1 MKKINSTL
9 RNLYDK
15 MVVSSSEKSTRR
27 TARRRF
33 VKFMNENSY
42 RYRMSNDQTYMES
55 GFELAD
61 GHSADVYYDFNPDE
75 SRITLSAQFLTIET
89 YQIPQ
94 AALLIT
100 HLNTL
105 IRHGKLMINFRNRSV
120 YFQLEI
126 SCAAILLNP
135 TIIGNCHHRLLSMPN
150 DFIWCFQQVLEV
162 NEDPVVVMGE
172 LMRKYGI

>member
-1 MKKINSTL
+1 
-9 RNLYDK
+9 
-15 MVVSSSEKSTRR
+15 MVVSSSEKITRR
-27 TARRRF
+27 TARKRF
-33 VKFMNENSY
+33 VKFMNENNY
-42 RYRMSNDQTYMES
+42 RYRMSNDHTFMDS

-61 GHSADVYYDFNPDE
+61 GHSADVHYDFNPDE

-105 IRHGKLMINFRNRSV
+105 IHNGKLMINFRNRSI

-135 TIIGNCHHRLLSMPN
+135 TIIENLHHQLLSMPN

>member
-9 RNLYDK
+9 RNLYYK
-15 MVVSSSEKSTRR
+15 MVVSSSEKATRR

-33 VKFMNENSY
+33 VKFMNENNY
-42 RYRMSNDQTYMES
+42 RYRMSNDQSFMEA

-61 GHSADVYYDFNPDE
+61 GYNAQVYYDFNPDE
-75 SRITLSAQFLTIET
+75 GRITLSAQFLTIET
-89 YQIPQ
+89 SQIPQ

-105 IRHGKLMINFRNRSV
+105 IRNGKLMIHFRNRSV
-120 YFQLEI
+120 YFEMEI
-126 SCAAILLNP
+126 SCAAVLLSP
-135 TIIGNCHHRLLSMPN
+135 TIIGDFHHRLLSMPN